1 MLRQKLG
8 QQAPVPELVLQPV
21 LGQVLALPSCRR
33 RRGRRLQQRQRS
45 RGTCSCVFPEDG
57 FLDGVQFADT

>member
-1 MLRQKLG
+1 MLRQKLELLA
-8 QQAPVPELVLQPV
+8 QVPVRVLQPV
-21 LGQVLALPSCRR
+21 LVQVLALPSCRR